1 MRVRVPLHH
10 HAIQIV
16 LEATYPGALPPSGSE
31 CVWNSPSTVSVSAGS
46 STRRGAVALRRIVR
60 RGSPRSETVGRPSRP
75 SVSALHH
82 AVHHVI
88 HHVIHRVDGGIAGAE
103 TEHGSIVIT
112 PSRRTLRYV
121 DRRGPPPRPRA
132 LQVVFYSLV
141 IPLFF
146 LLYSLSFDLAF
157 HLVYHLAH
165 HPPGRWAWR
174 AGGSSRPSLGSPRG
188 FRPLITWRASVG
200 SARPIA
206 LEARCRA
213 GDENSAFRYSS

>member
-31 CVWNSPSTVSVSAGS
+31 CVWNSPSTVSVSAGP

-60 RGSPRSETVGRPSRP
+60 RGSPRSRP

-103 TEHGSIVIT
+103 PE
-112 PSRRTLRYV
+112 
-121 DRRGPPPRPRA
+121 
-132 LQVVFYSLV
+132 
-141 IPLFF
+141 
-146 LLYSLSFDLAF
+146 
-157 HLVYHLAH
+157 
-165 HPPGRWAWR
+165 
-174 AGGSSRPSLGSPRG
+174 
-188 FRPLITWRASVG
+188 
-200 SARPIA
+200 
-206 LEARCRA
+206 
-213 GDENSAFRYSS
+213 